1 MTGWSRAH
9 FNFDIHNLD
18 GAGLDKNGVQKHFPQ
33 PQCYTIPYRCLLP
46 MEIDGLLLAGR
57 NISGTHKAHSSFRV
71 MPICVNLGQA
81 AGIAAA
87 LAARSGIAPRQ
98 VSARDV
104 QRVLTENGVTVQSGN
119 IMNSKAHA
127 VYELTDAE
135 EQ

>member
-1 MTGWSRAH
+1 
-9 FNFDIHNLD
+9 
-18 GAGLDKNGVQKHFPQ
+18 
-33 PQCYTIPYRCLLP
+33 